1 MVLPVL
7 CSCPV
12 CHRAWPRSCS
22 SKPLKMEGRD
32 VLAGPKMT
40 EYLTA
45 VNKMAQFEW
54 TLCDGGSG
62 SHPS

>member
-1 MVLPVL
+1 MPQSMPKVIQP
-7 CSCPV
+7 
-12 CHRAWPRSCS
+12 
-22 SKPLKMEGRD
+22 KPLKMEGRD

-54 TLCDGGSG
+54 TLSMVDLGHIPHGTL
-62 SHPS
+62 